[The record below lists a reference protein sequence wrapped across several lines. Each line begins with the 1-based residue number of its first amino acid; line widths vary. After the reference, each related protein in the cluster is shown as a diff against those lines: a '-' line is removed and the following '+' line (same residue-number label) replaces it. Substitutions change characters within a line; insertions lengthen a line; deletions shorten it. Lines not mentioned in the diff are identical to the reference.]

1 MKKYLLFLGLAF
13 TINLNAQM
21 LYKLTHSTGTYNA
34 LSTGTDVTYSAWD
47 SSFTVTLPFSFR
59 FFDHPYNN
67 LKITYDGV
75 FFTDTG
81 VDYIFYGTDE
91 FMPEGMDYSKSPIKF
106 DIIGNPPNRIVKVEY
121 KNIRE
126 FNSDTTFDYY
136 LNNQIWLY
144 ESDNSIEY
152 RFGPSS
158 ITDPNYTEFFIG
170 LIDEDNSPY
179 YAIDST
185 AANPSLVRVLNAG
198 AFNGIPSY
206 PVNGQIYKLSPS
218 NWSSIHSNII
228 LPYSFRQVD
237 NGFVITSKS
246 SVKMEVFDLTGRAV
260 ASYNYDDVN
269 QAKTIVPALSSGAYV
284 VTISVENQIF
294 TEKIVIN

>member
-1 MKKYLLFLGLAF
+1 MKKYLLLLGLAF
-13 TINLNAQM
+13 AINLNAQM
-21 LYKLTHSTGTYNA
+21 LYKLTHTTGTYNA
-34 LSTGTDVTYSAWD
+34 LSTGTEVTYSAWD

-59 FFDHPYNN
+59 FFDQPYNN

-81 VDYIFYGTDE
+81 VDYIFYGTDD
-91 FMPEGMDYSKSPIKF
+91 FIPEGMDYSKSPIKF
-106 DIIGNPPNRIVKVEY
+106 DIIGNSPNRIVKVEY

-126 FNSDTTFDYY
+126 YNSDTSFDYY

-152 RFGPSS
+152 RFGPNA
-158 ITDPNYTEFFIG
+158 ITDPNYTEFYIG

-185 AANPSLVRVLNAG
+185 AANPSLVRVINAG
-198 AFNGIPSY
+198 TFNGIPAY
-206 PVNGQIYKLSPS
+206 PSNGQIYKLSPS
-218 NWSSIHSNII
+218 NWSGVNSKII
-228 LPYSFRQVD
+228 KPYSFRQLE
-237 NGFVITSKS
+237 NGFAIQSKS
-246 SVKMEVFDLTGRAV
+246 NAKIEVYDITGRVV
-260 ASYNYDDVN
+260 ASFDYNDIN
-269 QAKTIVPALSSGAYV
+269 QAKTFVPTLSSGGYV
-284 VTISVENQIF
+284 LTISVENQIF